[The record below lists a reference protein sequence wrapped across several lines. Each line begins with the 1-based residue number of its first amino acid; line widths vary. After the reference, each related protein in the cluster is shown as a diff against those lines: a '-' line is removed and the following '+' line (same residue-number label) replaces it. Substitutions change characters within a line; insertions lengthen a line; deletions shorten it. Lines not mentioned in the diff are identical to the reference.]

1 MSPHVFVKAGIFD
14 EVRLILYMCDKMIFN
29 HYHMW
34 GSGLTERL
42 KPFNLKL
49 LPGGPKIEASVAG
62 FLGNGLCSPG
72 ENLFELP
79 GALLR
84 LRRIC

>member
-1 MSPHVFVKAGIFD
+1 
-14 EVRLILYMCDKMIFN
+14 
-29 HYHMW
+29 MW

-72 ENLFELP
+72 GNLFELP